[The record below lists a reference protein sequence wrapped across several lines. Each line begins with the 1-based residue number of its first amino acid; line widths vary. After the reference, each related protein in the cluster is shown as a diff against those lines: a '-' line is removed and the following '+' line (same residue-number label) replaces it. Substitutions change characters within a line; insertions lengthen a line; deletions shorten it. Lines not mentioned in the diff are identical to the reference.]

1 MRTFSLF
8 TFVAGAALVTGV
20 ACAQTAADRS
30 AFDVASVKPAA
41 PLDMAKLAADA
52 QAGKM
57 PKLGARIEGSRAE
70 FTYVALK
77 ELIAYAYKVK
87 SYQISGP
94 DWLTTQRFDIVAKL
108 PDGASKDDAPKM
120 LQALLAE
127 RFKLTAHRDNQEHP
141 VLGLVVGKGGPK
153 MK

>member
-1 MRTFSLF
+1 MRSQSPCVAARSNRRAAGHPALASPLRLRQSKSKMRTFSLF

-57 PKLGARIEGSRAE
+57 PKLGARIEGS
-70 FTYVALK
+70 
-77 ELIAYAYKVK
+77 
-87 SYQISGP
+87 
-94 DWLTTQRFDIVAKL
+94 
-108 PDGASKDDAPKM
+108 
-120 LQALLAE
+120 
-127 RFKLTAHRDNQEHP
+127 
-141 VLGLVVGKGGPK
+141 
-153 MK
+153 